1 MEVRLMNLPTRI
13 KGFVTMRS
21 GEPVIVLNAR
31 LNHEQNLKTYL
42 HELKHI
48 KNGDFDKYDV
58 DIIEHSAHEEKEE

>member
-13 KGFVTMRS
+13 KGFVTMRG

-48 KNGDFDKYDV
+48 KNGDFEKSDADR
-58 DIIEHSAHEEKEE
+58 IESDAHNEGE